1 MADGSPQLEDGHI
14 RIANELFDAILRFPL
29 GRNEAKV
36 MYAILRKTYGYG
48 KKQDDMTVTQLANLT
63 GITRPR
69 ASEALTALASI
80 NAVRKTDGH
89 YGYVLAVNKNY
100 AEWQR
105 TENVRVRKT
114 YGGRTKNVRGAYEK
128 RTHKRQL
135 QKTTTKENG
144 RINKNYGAWGDPVP
158 KHETVPK
165 QDVPKQDADRPKTGQ
180 LASQN
185 RTHKRQLQKT
195 TTKENG
201 QTAFDQFWLAYPRK
215 EKKQEAR
222 KAWQALKPCETLTAE
237 IVKALTQH
245 KRQEQWQ
252 TRKFI
257 PHPATWLRAR
267 QWEDELAPESAGYKP
282 QPFGVYA

>member
-1 MADGSPQLEDGHI
+1 MADGSPQTEDGYT
-14 RIANELFDAILRFPL
+14 RIANELLDAIVRFGFSKRQL
-29 GRNEAKV
+29 TV
-36 MYAILRKTYGYG
+36 LLAIARKTYGFN
-48 KKQDDMTVTQLANLT
+48 KKTDDMTVQQLANLT
-63 GITRPR
+63 SIPR
-69 ASEALTALASI
+69 QHVSTTLSELVTIGSVLK
-80 NAVRKTDGH
+80 RDGAH
-89 YGYVLAVNKNY
+89 GYVL
-100 AEWQR
+100 
-105 TENVRVRKT
+105 
-114 YGGRTKNVRGAYEK
+114 G
-128 RTHKRQL
+128 
-135 QKTTTKENG
+135 
-144 RINKNYGAWGDPVP
+144 INKNYGAWGDPVP

-195 TTKENG
+195 TPKENG

-237 IVKALTQH
+237 IAKALTQH

-267 QWEDELAPESAGYKP
+267 QWEDELTPESGGYKP

>member
-29 GRNEAKV
+29 GRNEAEV

-144 RINKNYGAWGDPVP
+144 R
-158 KHETVPK
+158 
-165 QDVPKQDADRPKTGQ
+165 
-180 LASQN
+180 
-185 RTHKRQLQKT
+185 
-195 TTKENG
+195 
-201 QTAFDQFWLAYPRK
+201 TAFDQFWLAYPRK